1 MTALELLGYI
11 SAALLVQI
19 AVLTMIAVRNY
30 RRAPLP
36 LISQSAVLTPNRPP
50 AAWAGLREFTVVRRE
65 FEDSAHT
72 ICSFYLQPVDG
83 LALAD
88 FLPGQFITVSLL
100 KQDSSKPAQ
109 TLSRCY
115 SLSQQPG
122 LNTYRISIKRA
133 PAPATELA
141 TGPRLVSHY
150 FHDKINP
157 GDVISLLAPAG
168 QFFIDSTT
176 NDSVVMIAGGIGI
189 TPFISMLL
197 WCLEHQ
203 PTRAIYIYYGVK
215 NSREQPF
222 KTLLTSLAAQH
233 ANIHLTIAFSSP
245 GEEDVLGADFHFPG
259 YVDMD
264 LLRKTL
270 PPNPQQFYVCGPSA
284 MMNTIVPGLLAW
296 GVKRA
301 NIYFEAFGPASI
313 NTLPVDAHAQA
324 TALNLEVKFQKSGH
338 SLTWDGSDANL
349 LEFAERNNILI
360 EAGCCAGNCGSCQT
374 QLLSGAVTY
383 AVPPVFPI
391 EPGHCLL
398 CVGRPASALELN
410 A

>member
-19 AVLTMIAVRNY
+19 AVLIMIAVRNY

-36 LISQSAVLTPNRPP
+36 IISQSAILTPNRPP

-88 FLPGQFITVSLL
+88 FLPGQFITVSLV
-100 KQDSSKPAQ
+100 KQDSAKPAQ

-115 SLSQQPG
+115 SLSQPPG

-133 PAPATELA
+133 PAPAAKLA
-141 TGPRLVSHY
+141 IGPHLVSHY

-176 NDSVVMIAGGIGI
+176 HDSVVLIAGGIGI

-197 WCLEHQ
+197 WCVEYQ

-222 KTLLTSLAAQH
+222 KTLLKSLAAQH
-233 ANIHLTIAFSSP
+233 ANIHLTLAFSRP
-245 GEEDVLGADFHFPG
+245 DEDDAIGVDYHRQG
-259 YVDMD
+259 YVDIN
-264 LLRKTL
+264 LLRTTL
-270 PPNPQQFYVCGPSA
+270 PLNAQQFYVCGPPA

-313 NTLPVDAHAQA
+313 TTPPAEEAA
-324 TALNLEVKFQKSGH
+324 PALNLEVKFQKSGH

-349 LEFAERNNILI
+349 LEFAERNNIPI
-360 EAGCCAGNCGSCQT
+360 EAGCRAGNCGSCQT
-374 QLLSGAVTY
+374 QLLSGAVSY
-383 AVPPVFPI
+383 ALPPAFPI